1 MVDVLKVCDCW
12 PDKGMLTNIQEVS
25 YSVGGCVCNTA
36 IDLKKLDEENTDVAV
51 YGRIGKDEYGDFA
64 MDVMK
69 KHGLDVSNVKRT
81 QGDTSYTDVMT
92 DKRSGER
99 TFFQRRGVNASFSE
113 SDVDLDALNC
123 EIFHLGYL
131 LLLDALDEADEEFG
145 TKAARLLHMVQMR
158 GIKTSIDLVSEQS
171 ERFQRVIIPALQ
183 YCDYV
188 VINEVEAG
196 RLSGLNPCDENGN
209 ISVEN
214 LKEICKKRVGYGVK
228 ECVTIHCPQLGCTME
243 ADGTFT
249 VVPSLVLPKGYIVG
263 AVGAGDAFCAGMLYS
278 FLYGMDR
285 ELGLRLASCM
295 AACCLSA
302 VDSISG
308 GRSLSE
314 TMKLEKI
321 YKRGKL

>member
-1 MVDVLKVCDCW
+1 MKKKIGIAGNVLVDVLKVCDCW

-99 TFFQRRGVNASFSE
+99 TFFQRRGVNACFSE

-209 ISVEN
+209 IF
-214 LKEICKKRVGYGVK
+214 
-228 ECVTIHCPQLGCTME
+228 
-243 ADGTFT
+243 A
-249 VVPSLVLPKGYIVG
+249 
-263 AVGAGDAFCAGMLYS
+263 
-278 FLYGMDR
+278 
-285 ELGLRLASCM
+285 RL
-295 AACCLSA
+295 
-302 VDSISG
+302 
-308 GRSLSE
+308 
-314 TMKLEKI
+314 
-321 YKRGKL
+321 